1 MSEYILKT
9 NNLCKNYKKATVLN
23 SVSLSVPT
31 GSIYGLIGENGA
43 GKTTLFRILA
53 GLSYQ
58 TAGHFSMFGISSK
71 NEVTKIRRNIGFL
84 IETPAFYPNLSVKEN
99 LYVQQLQCFGR
110 KNESDLFH
118 ILNLAG
124 LNNQY
129 HKKARSLSLGM
140 KQRLAIAIALVGKPQ
155 LLILDEP
162 INALDPMGIADFRQL
177 LLKLNKEE
185 NVTILLSSHILSEL
199 EHIATHFGFIHNGNL
214 IKETSA
220 TEIYNSAENLEQ
232 FYAELLRGV
241 Q

>member
-1 MSEYILKT
+1 MNEYILET
-9 NNLCKNYKKATVLN
+9 NNLCKNYKKVTVLN
-23 SVSLSVPT
+23 CVSLSVPT

-58 TAGHFSMFGISSK
+58 SSGHFSMFGISSR
-71 NEVTKIRRNIGFL
+71 NEVIKIRRNIGFL

-99 LYVQQLQCFGR
+99 LYIQQLQCYGR
-110 KNESDLFH
+110 KNESNLFH

-162 INALDPMGIADFRQL
+162 INGLDPMGIADLRQL

-185 NVTILLSSHILSEL
+185 NVTVLLSSHILCEL
-199 EHIATHFGFIHNGNL
+199 EHIATHFGFIHNGSL
-214 IKETSA
+214 IKEISA
-220 TEIYNSAENLEQ
+220 TEIYNSAEDLEQ
-232 FYAELLRGV
+232 FYEELLRGV

>member
-23 SVSLSVPT
+23 RVSLSVPT

-58 TAGHFSMFGISSK
+58 TAGYFSMFGISSK
-71 NEVTKIRRNIGFL
+71 NEVTKIRRNIGFM
-84 IETPAFYPNLSVKEN
+84 IETPAFYPDLSVKEN
-99 LYVQQLQCFGR
+99 LYIQQLQYYGR
-110 KNESDLFH
+110 KNEGDLFR
-118 ILNLAG
+118 ILNLVG

-155 LLILDEP
+155 LLVLDEP
-162 INALDPMGIADFRQL
+162 INGLDPMGIADFRQL

-185 NVTILLSSHILSEL
+185 NVTVLLSSHILSEL
-199 EHIATHFGFIHNGNL
+199 ERITTHFGFIHNGNL
-214 IKETSA
+214 IKEISA

-232 FYAELLRGV
+232 FYEELLRGV